1 MKISEATEILE
12 LLEKQAF
19 QIIEIMTE
27 VSKGKEGTVLDNFLN
42 LMAVILTSLGA
53 VGQNL

>member
-42 LMAVILTSLGA
+42 LMAVILTILRV